1 MEKRRLISLRSV
13 LLQYLVRTALAC
25 LLVAVGW
32 LLVLLLWIQNSGLF
46 LPANQAAQACQKAAQ
61 DILPGMTAAT
71 FDETQLD
78 SLCRYALFAA
88 PDSSEVLAT
97 NMDAGHLQ
105 RAMENRQGK
114 TRWHFGYTQY
124 YMTSKLQDGT
134 VCLLQFDYAVPYA
147 DPALRGVLPD
157 MQTVHCILGILL
169 LVGAVVWSTHRT
181 GRFLTRETEKLT
193 AAAQAVARKDLDS
206 AVFSGAKVREY
217 ESALQALQTMGDELT
232 RSHQKQWDMEQRQR
246 EQIIQLSHKLKT
258 PLTIIEG
265 NAELKKSVRMMLDSR
280 RMTHSLLLV
289 GEEGLGTGF
298 AARCVAADYLYPNG
312 GAPAE
317 ALLRGECCRAVAKA
331 GKRDSGQVE
340 TGIVREAIS
349 VSGMGSGGRYLVGQ
363 VTAMRSE
370 IFNTSLSAEGRAVLL
385 YHVERM
391 NEESANALLKVMEE
405 PPEGVLFLLTA
416 DSLAG
421 VLPTIRSRCVSFAV
435 APVSPEQCA
444 RYCVAQGVDKK
455 TAALYS
461 ELFDGHIGTVLAA
474 ARDEARTAQV
484 EKALQL
490 AKAAADRDSYAA
502 ACLLAAYEK
511 DKAGAAALLTD
522 FRAVAAAGLRQ
533 SPHAPV
539 QGIAAQRALRLAE
552 AAIQRLGAQ
561 VNPKI
566 VLSVFA
572 AKLA

>member
-1 MEKRRLISLRSV
+1 M
-13 LLQYLVRTALAC
+13 
-25 LLVAVGW
+25 
-32 LLVLLLWIQNSGLF
+32 
-46 LPANQAAQACQKAAQ
+46 
-61 DILPGMTAAT
+61 M
-71 FDETQLD
+71 LD
-78 SLCRYALFAA
+78 R
-88 PDSSEVLAT
+88 
-97 NMDAGHLQ
+97 M
-105 RAMENRQGK
+105 
-114 TRWHFGYTQY
+114 
-124 YMTSKLQDGT
+124 
-134 VCLLQFDYAVPYA
+134 
-147 DPALRGVLPD
+147 
-157 MQTVHCILGILL
+157 
-169 LVGAVVWSTHRT
+169 
-181 GRFLTRETEKLT
+181 
-193 AAAQAVARKDLDS
+193 
-206 AVFSGAKVREY
+206 
-217 ESALQALQTMGDELT
+217 
-232 RSHQKQWDMEQRQR
+232 
-246 EQIIQLSHKLKT
+246 
-258 PLTIIEG
+258 EG
-265 NAELKKSVRMMLDSR
+265 NAELKSSVQLMLAAR
-280 RMTHSLLLV
+280 RLTHSVLLV
-289 GEEGLGTGF
+289 GEEGLGAGF
-298 AARCVAADYLYPNG
+298 AARCIAADYLYPAG

-349 VSGMGSGGRYLVGQ
+349 VTGMGAGGRYLVGQ

-385 YHVERM
+385 YHVEKM

-421 VLPTIRSRCVSFAV
+421 VLPTIRSRCISFAV
-435 APVSPEQCA
+435 APVPPEQCA
-444 RYCVAQGVDKK
+444 RYCAAQGVDKK

-474 ARDEARTAQV
+474 AQDEARTAQV

-490 AKAAADRDSYAA
+490 AKTAADRDSWFLSLDIGKLSAA
-502 ACLLAAYEK
+502 AVLLAPYEK

-539 QGIAAQRALRLAE
+539 QGDAARRALRLAD

-572 AKLA
+572 AKFRAL